1 MARRCWS
8 LFAVVVSCVL
18 LGSACSDDDSP
29 PGPSDAASADA
40 ELADTA
46 GEAAAL
52 PTGEIG
58 SPCAED
64 QQCDLGSCLLTRG
77 EGVFPDGYCS
87 RPCDAITDPCPAG
100 ASCVGVEDG
109 DCFKI
114 CTDQSQCRQGY
125 ACKSGP
131 GGGEPKICFPE

>member
-1 MARRCWS
+1 MTRRQRC
-8 LFAVVVSCVL
+8 LFVAMVSCAL
-18 LGSACSDDDSP
+18 FGATCSDDDSA
-29 PGPSDAASADA
+29 PGPADGASADA
-40 ELADTA
+40 MLAD
-46 GEAAAL
+46 AAQDAPL
-52 PTGEIG
+52 EPSGEIG

-77 EGVFPDGYCS
+77 EGVFPGGYCS
-87 RPCDAITDPCPAG
+87 SPCDAITDPCPAG
-100 ASCVGVEDG
+100 ASCVGVQDG